1 MESVED
7 TIKAITM
14 RIAAEFNPLRIVLF
28 GSHARGDATKGS
40 DVDFLVVMPAVD
52 DKRRTAVEIR
62 RRLNDFDIPKDIVV
76 AAQEEVLRR
85 GAIVGTLLRSALA
98 EGKVVYDRG

>member
-1 MESVED
+1 
-7 TIKAITM
+7 
-14 RIAAEFNPLRIVLF
+14 
-28 GSHARGDATKGS
+28 
-40 DVDFLVVMPAVD
+40 VD

-62 RRLNDFDIPKDIVV
+62 RRLTDFDIPKDIVV

-98 EGKVVYDRG
+98 EGKVVYDHG